1 MPFGIGGKK
10 GEEAFD
16 QIISIG
22 QAKRLCVPFPQGPSP
37 SVTVSSE
44 VYSWGWGLWQ
54 NNPKEIVLV
63 EFWSQSRKRKKV
75 HILKPLL
82 VLPQ

>member
-44 VYSWGWGLWQ
+44 VYSWGWGTMAKQ
-54 NNPKEIVLV
+54 PKGNG
-63 EFWSQSRKRKKV
+63 SN
-75 HILKPLL
+75 
-82 VLPQ
+82 